1 MDIKQGIEILG
12 TGSYKP
18 EIAVTNEDF
27 TKFIETSDEWIFS
40 RTGIKTRR
48 FNSGKTNFFMA
59 AEAAKRALA
68 SAKVPPEEIDLII
81 TSTASPDFFY
91 PSVSCLVQNI
101 IGAKNAAALD
111 VSAACTGF
119 IYGLDAAR
127 SYLAIKKYRKIL
139 VIASEFLSEQTDFTD
154 RSTCVLFGDGAGAVV
169 VAGSQRPYASVLGAV
184 GDSYPDMQLYYK
196 VNYNNNCPF
205 SDIPSE
211 KAGIPGYIQ
220 MNGKEVYKFAVDIM
234 AKAVNEACFEAGF
247 ALSDLDLLIPHQAN
261 IRIIN
266 TAMKSLDIP
275 PEKVCVI
282 IEDYGNIS
290 SACIPTCL
298 DELNAS
304 GKLGRGL
311 KICMVAFGAGMTYGA
326 AAFET

>member
-1 MDIKQGIEILG
+1 MDINHGIEILG

-18 EIAVTNEDF
+18 EIAVNNEEF
-27 TKFIETSDEWIFS
+27 ANFIETDDEWIYS
-40 RTGIKTRR
+40 RTGIKRR
-48 FNSGKTNFFMA
+48 GFNAGRTNFFMA
-59 AEAAKRALA
+59 ANAAKQALA
-68 SAKVPPEEIDLII
+68 SANTSADEIGLII
-81 TSTASPDFFY
+81 TSTASPDFYY
-91 PSVSCLVQNI
+91 PSMSCLVQNI

-119 IYGLDAAR
+119 IYGLDVAR
-127 SYLAIKKYRKIL
+127 NYLALGKYKKIL

-154 RSTCVLFGDGAGAVV
+154 RSTCVLFGDGAGAAVV
-169 VAGSQRPYASVLGAV
+169 TGSDKAYASVLGAV
-184 GDSYPDMQLYYK
+184 GDSYPDMQLYCKANYK
-196 VNYNNNCPF
+196 NNNPF
-205 SDIPSE
+205 VKNISE
-211 KAGIPGYIQ
+211 KSVIPEYIQ

-234 AKAVNEACFEAGF
+234 ARAVTEVCADAGF

-275 PEKVCVI
+275 MEKVCVI

-298 DELNAS
+298 NLLNNE
-304 GKLGRGL
+304 GRLKRGL

-326 AAFET
+326 TAFES